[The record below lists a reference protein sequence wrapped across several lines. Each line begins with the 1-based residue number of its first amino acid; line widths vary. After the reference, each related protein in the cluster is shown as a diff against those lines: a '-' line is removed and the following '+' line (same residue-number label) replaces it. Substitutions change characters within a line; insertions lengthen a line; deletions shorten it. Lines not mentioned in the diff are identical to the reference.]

1 MADIAKGPFLN
12 EKTHRLISLGNA
24 ITLIMAMLSAVV
36 FFVNFKSDTEHG
48 ISTNTTSIESERELR
63 AKENAAIINAVDK
76 NNSKFEVMN
85 PVLVELQSDVKWI
98 RSMMEKK

>member
-1 MADIAKGPFLN
+1 MADLAKGPFLN

-36 FFVNFKSDTEHG
+36 FFVNFKADTEHG

-63 AKENAAIINAVDK
+63 AKENEAFLIAVDK
-76 NNSKFEVMN
+76 TNAKFEVMN
-85 PVLVELQSDVKWI
+85 PVLIELQSDVKWI